1 LNEPW
6 RRTVPAELRHEFR
19 GKRGSP
25 ALIFTGSLGTD
36 LTMWLP
42 QAEVLKPHFCT
53 LRYDIRGHGASEVPS
68 GPYLM
73 DDLGSDLVGLLDRLG
88 IERASLCGLS
98 IGGMISMW
106 VAAHAPER
114 VDRLVLCCT
123 AAKLGPA
130 ESWLERA
137 AIVRTDGVEAIA
149 DAVLDRWFT
158 PGFAEAHPEVIERM
172 RATLIA
178 TPREGYAGCCEAI
191 AGMDLTGDLTS
202 ITAPTLVISAAD
214 DPSIHP
220 EHGRRIAE
228 LIPGARFELV
238 ENARHIASVEQADLI
253 TALIQE
259 FLNDN

>member
-1 LNEPW
+1 
-6 RRTVPAELRHEFR
+6 VPAELRYEFR

-25 ALIFTGSLGTD
+25 AAVFTGSLGTD

-42 QAEVLKPHFCT
+42 QTDVLKPHFCT
-53 LRYDIRGHGASEVPS
+53 LRYDIRGHGASEVPP
-68 GPYLM
+68 GPYTM
-73 DDLGSDLVGLLDRLG
+73 DDLGSDLVALLDRLG

-106 VAAHAPER
+106 AAAHAPER
-114 VDRLVLCCT
+114 VNRLVLCCT
-123 AAKLGPA
+123 SAQLGPA
-130 ESWLERA
+130 ESWTDRA
-137 AIVRTDGVEAIA
+137 ATVRAEGVEAIA
-149 DAVLDRWFT
+149 DVVLGRWFT

-172 RATLIA
+172 RATLLA

-191 AGMDLTGDLTS
+191 AAMDLTSDLPS
-202 ITAPTLVISAAD
+202 ITAPTLVISAVD
-214 DPSIHP
+214 DPSIPP

-238 ENARHIASVEQADLI
+238 ENARHIASIEQADLI

-259 FLNDN
+259 FLNDEEA

>member
-1 LNEPW
+1 LP
-6 RRTVPAELRHEFR
+6 VELHHEFR

-25 ALIFTGSLGTD
+25 AIVFTGSLGTD

-53 LRYDIRGHGASEVPS
+53 LRYDIRGHGASDVPP
-68 GPYLM
+68 GPYSM
-73 DDLGSDLVGLLDRLG
+73 DDLGSDLLALMNRLG

-114 VDRLVLCCT
+114 VQRLVLCCT
-123 AAKLGPA
+123 SAQLGPA

-137 AIVRTDGVEAIA
+137 AAVRADGVQAVA
-149 DAVLDRWFT
+149 DAVLERWFT
-158 PGFAEAHPEVIERM
+158 PGFAQAHPDVIERM
-172 RATLIA
+172 RAQLIA

-191 AGMDLTGDLTS
+191 AAMDLTGYLGS
-202 ITAPTLVISAAD
+202 VQAPTLVISAAE
-214 DPSIHP
+214 DPSIPP

-238 ENARHIASVEQADLI
+238 EDARHIASIEQADLI
-253 TALIQE
+253 TGLIQE
-259 FLNDN
+259 FFSDH